1 MAATNGTL
9 TGVYQG
15 SSYATAFTNP
25 ESLDLIQVINEGG
38 KVVWNLTSAGV
49 ANTNPA
55 SYTGNALLGQ
65 YFGSS
70 FAAAFTNPSSLDLI
84 QIVSPTGESIV
95 NYVNYAGVAH

>member
-25 ESLDLIQVINEGG
+25 QSLDLIQVINEGG
-38 KVVWNLTSAGV
+38 KIVWNLTSTGV
-49 ANTNPA
+49 ASP
-55 SYTGNALLGQ
+55 TGNALLGQ

-84 QIVSPTGESIV
+84 QIVSPVGGNTV
-95 NYVNYAGVAH
+95 NYVDYAGVAH

>member
-25 ESLDLIQVINEGG
+25 QSLDLIQVINEGG
-38 KVVWNLTSAGV
+38 KIVWNLTSTGV

-55 SYTGNALLGQ
+55 SPTGNTLLGQ

-84 QIVSPTGESIV
+84 QIVSPAGGNTV
-95 NYVNYAGVAH
+95 NYVDYAGVAH